1 MHIEAGTCSHAALRD
16 AEWGLGDIPRDLCGR
31 TAATKSGK
39 GPWLQKMKQ
48 FIAAAVEDCAVPQP
62 PGASTDTPLSME
74 EVQRRFDLLECLD
87 DDAQSA
93 NLALSKSPLEIADAD
108 ITLAFSGQTP
118 DGMLPHSQ

>member
-1 MHIEAGTCSHAALRD
+1 
-16 AEWGLGDIPRDLCGR
+16 
-31 TAATKSGK
+31 
-39 GPWLQKMKQ
+39 
-48 FIAAAVEDCAVPQP
+48 
-62 PGASTDTPLSME
+62 ME